1 MKRKKFEWTGRLIL
15 IIFSLILVLS
25 LIFFIT
31 KQTHK
36 NTTEQLLT
44 EYMNYINKHEYEK
57 MYKMISKEHSS
68 NISMEE
74 FVKRNKNIY
83 EGLETKDL
91 SIKILNEKSN
101 GKEISYLTSFNTL
114 AGEVKFQ
121 NEVNFIKEKFK
132 YKLVW
137 KDSIIFPQLESTDK
151 VRIDTVEAERGQIL
165 DRNGKVLAGKGVASS
180 VGLVPGKIQDKENTI
195 IKLAELLEVDID
207 VIKNKLSAEW
217 VKDDSFVPIKTIPKV
232 SELELMK
239 INPDE
244 NLVKLKENQEELL
257 SIPGVMINDIEVRD
271 YPLKE
276 AASHLVGYIQKVTAE
291 DLEENKGKGYDSNS
305 VIGRS
310 GIESLY
316 EDKLKGQNGCMIY
329 IEDEFGNRKDIIV
342 DKPVQNGED
351 IQLTIDAELQKVL
364 YEQFKDDKSCSVAM
378 NQYTGE
384 VLALVSTPSFN
395 SNDFVMGMS
404 DKLWKS
410 LNEDERQPLYNRFRQ
425 VWCPG
430 STFKPVTA
438 VIGLDTGILDPVED
452 YGNEGLSWQ
461 NSDNIYFAKVA
472 LKLGENNLT
481 SFLEK
486 LGFNKEIPFDIKM
499 SISQY
504 SNTEGIKSEIQL
516 ADSGYGQGQILIN
529 PLHLASIYSAFSNDG
544 NIIEP
549 TLLYNPNYNPNI
561 WMPEVIQKE
570 SIHTVLETMKKVI
583 SEPTATGYG
592 LHREDYTLAGKT
604 GTAEIKLSKEDE
616 TGTELG
622 WMAVF
627 TTDPNIENPI
637 LLISMVEDVKNIGG
651 SGYVV
656 QKDKRVLD
664 QYLR

>member
-121 NEVNFIKEKFK
+121 NEVNFIKEKFE

-217 VKDDSFVPIKTIPKV
+217 VKDDSFVP
-232 SELELMK
+232 
-239 INPDE
+239 
-244 NLVKLKENQEELL
+244 
-257 SIPGVMINDIEVRD
+257 
-271 YPLKE
+271 
-276 AASHLVGYIQKVTAE
+276 
-291 DLEENKGKGYDSNS
+291 
-305 VIGRS
+305 
-310 GIESLY
+310 
-316 EDKLKGQNGCMIY
+316 
-329 IEDEFGNRKDIIV
+329 
-342 DKPVQNGED
+342 
-351 IQLTIDAELQKVL
+351 
-364 YEQFKDDKSCSVAM
+364 
-378 NQYTGE
+378 
-384 VLALVSTPSFN
+384 
-395 SNDFVMGMS
+395 
-404 DKLWKS
+404 
-410 LNEDERQPLYNRFRQ
+410 
-425 VWCPG
+425 
-430 STFKPVTA
+430 VTA

-461 NSDNIYFAKVA
+461 KDSSWGDYYVTTLHETEPATLENAMIYSDNIYFAKVA

-592 LHREDYTLAGKT
+592 LHREEYTLAGKT
-604 GTAEIKLSKEDE
+604 GTAEIKLSKEDA